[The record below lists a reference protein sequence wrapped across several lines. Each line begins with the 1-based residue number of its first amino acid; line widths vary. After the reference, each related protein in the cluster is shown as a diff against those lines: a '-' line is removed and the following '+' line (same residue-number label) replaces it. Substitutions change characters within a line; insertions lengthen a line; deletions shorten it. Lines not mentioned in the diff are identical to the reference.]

1 MIWAASKADPVRRSF
16 ALVLIHTGCRIS
28 EALALRPSQIDI
40 AGRAIIFRTLKKRSE
55 KPVFRSVPVPLS
67 LIAEL
72 IRTFSINPHNPGQ
85 QRIWPVTR
93 NTAYLWI
100 KDLMSVAGIPPGP
113 HCSPKGLRHGFG
125 VHALLSGVSLNQLQR
140 WMGHADIAVTSVYA
154 RAYGPEERRIASRM
168 WRVSPFQWR
177 RWLPPLIIGLAMW
190 GEFILRRL
198 KTRKPDEQ

>member
-28 EALALRPSQIDI
+28 EALELSPARIDT

-55 KPVFRSVPVPLS
+55 KPVFRTVPVPLS

-72 IRTFSINPHNPGQ
+72 IRTFSINPQSPGE
-85 QRIWPVTR
+85 RRLWPVTR
-93 NTAYLWI
+93 NTAYIWI
-100 KDLMSVAGIPPGP
+100 KDLMSAASIPPGP

-125 VHALLSGVSLNQLQR
+125 VHAVLSGVNLNQLR
-140 WMGHADIAVTSVYA
+140 DWLGHADIATTSLYLRVL
-154 RAYGPEERRIASRM
+154 GPEERRLASRM
-168 WRVSPFQWR
+168 WRASPRQWR
-177 RWLPPLIIGLAMW
+177 RWLPPLMIGLAMW